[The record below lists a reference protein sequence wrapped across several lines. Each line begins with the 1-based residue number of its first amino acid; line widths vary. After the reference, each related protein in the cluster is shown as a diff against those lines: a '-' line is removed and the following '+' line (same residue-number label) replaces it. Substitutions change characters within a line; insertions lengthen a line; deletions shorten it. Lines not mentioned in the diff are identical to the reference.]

1 MSKKKELEIYIHIPF
16 CVRKCQ
22 YCDFLSGPAD
32 EGTKTRYMEALCQE
46 IMGKSS
52 KYAEYKVT
60 SIFFGGGTPTAVD
73 AKALCRVLSL
83 VKERFDIQSET
94 EITIEMNPG
103 TVTKESLSLYKNAGI
118 NRVSLG
124 LQSTNDAELH
134 RLGRIHTYEQFL
146 ETYTWAREAG
156 FENVNVDIMSGLPG
170 QSIEQYEDTLKK
182 LVELHVEHISAYSL
196 IIEEGT
202 PFFKQ
207 YEEDQLDLPD
217 EETERDMYYRTKTM
231 LDEAGFSRYE
241 ISNYAKKGYEC
252 RHNVRY
258 WRREDYLG
266 LGLGASSCMENVR
279 FKNTDWLD
287 EYVLESK
294 YMDKCDVQELS
305 SQECMEEFMFLG
317 LRMTKGVS
325 KTKFADTFGVTM
337 NEVYDRAL
345 SKLKEQKLIAEEGDF
360 VFLTEYGLDVSNRVW
375 VEFLL

>member
-1 MSKKKELEIYIHIPF
+1 MKKMGLYIHIPF
-16 CVRKCQ
+16 CVKKCN
-22 YCDFLSGPAD
+22 YCDFLSAP
-32 EGTKTRYMEALCQE
+32 
-46 IMGKSS
+46 SS
-52 KYAEYKVT
+52 KQVQIAYMDTLQKEIEEKAIAYKDWCVDT
-60 SIFFGGGTPTAVD
+60 IFIGGGTPTSVPYETI
-73 AKALCRVLSL
+73 
-83 VKERFDIQSET
+83 VKMMDTVRAEFCLDKDC
-94 EITIEMNPG
+94 EITIECNPG
-103 TVTKESLSLYKNAGI
+103 TVTGEALNAYRAAGI
-118 NRVSLG
+118 NRLSIG
-124 LQSTNDAELH
+124 LQSADDELLKE
-134 RLGRIHTYEQFL
+134 LGRIHTYEQFL

-156 FENVNVDIMSGLPG
+156 FENVNVDVMSGLPG

>member
-1 MSKKKELEIYIHIPF
+1 MKKMGLYIHIPF
-16 CVRKCQ
+16 CVKKCN
-22 YCDFLSGPAD
+22 YCDFLSAP
-32 EGTKTRYMEALCQE
+32 
-46 IMGKSS
+46 SS
-52 KYAEYKVT
+52 KQVQIAYMDTLQKEIEEKAIAYKDWCVDT
-60 SIFFGGGTPTAVD
+60 IFIGGGTPTSVPYET
-73 AKALCRVLSL
+73 V
-83 VKERFDIQSET
+83 VKMMDTVRAEFCLDKDC
-94 EITIEMNPG
+94 EITIECNPG
-103 TVTKESLSLYKNAGI
+103 TVTSEALKAYRAAGI
-118 NRVSLG
+118 NRLSIG
-124 LQSTNDAELH
+124 LQSADDELLKE
-134 RLGRIHTYEQFL
+134 LGRIHTYEQFL

-156 FENVNVDIMSGLPG
+156 FENVNVDVMSGLPG
-170 QSIEQYEDTLKK
+170 QSIEQYEDALKK

-337 NEVYDRAL
+337 NEVYERAL
-345 SKLKEQKLIAEEGDF
+345 SKLKEQKLIAEEDDF

>member
-1 MSKKKELEIYIHIPF
+1 MKKMGLYIHIPF
-16 CVRKCQ
+16 CVKKCN
-22 YCDFLSGPAD
+22 YCDFLSAP
-32 EGTKTRYMEALCQE
+32 
-46 IMGKSS
+46 SS
-52 KYAEYKVT
+52 KQVQIAYMDTLQKEIEEKAIAYKDWCVDT
-60 SIFFGGGTPTAVD
+60 IFIGGGTPTSVPYETI
-73 AKALCRVLSL
+73 
-83 VKERFDIQSET
+83 VKMMDTVRAEFCLDKDC
-94 EITIEMNPG
+94 EITIECNPG
-103 TVTKESLSLYKNAGI
+103 TVTGEALKAYRAAGI
-118 NRVSLG
+118 NRLSIG
-124 LQSTNDAELH
+124 LQSADDELLKE
-134 RLGRIHTYEQFL
+134 LGRIHTYEQFL

-156 FENVNVDIMSGLPG
+156 FENVNVDVMSGLPG